1 MRQNSRDGLCI
12 DKHAMM
18 GKMTGASESAVST
31 LTGGGAAVNPRVVRK
46 VVGYVVHEDKLLVF
60 THDDIPLEVTGVQ
73 VPAGTIE
80 VDEAP
85 EDAVLREVLEETGL
99 DTRIVSALGMECYDA
114 RPTKPEIHERYFFQ
128 LAPIERQVPER
139 WSAGEENPSDGGK
152 QQRWTCFWIP
162 LAQSQVLCAGFGAR
176 LGRLILESI

>member
-1 MRQNSRDGLCI
+1 MS
-12 DKHAMM
+12 
-18 GKMTGASESAVST
+18 
-31 LTGGGAAVNPRVVRK
+31 PRVVRK
-46 VVGYVVHEDKLLVF
+46 VVGYVVREDKLLVF
-60 THDDIPLEVTGVQ
+60 THDDIPLEVTSVQ

-139 WSAGEENPSDGGK
+139 WSSGEENPSDGGK

-162 LAQSQVLCAGFGAR
+162 LEQSQVLCAGFGAR

>member
-18 GKMTGASESAVST
+18 GKMTGVSDSAASKAMRDEAAVS
-31 LTGGGAAVNPRVVRK
+31 PQVVRK
-46 VVGYVVHEDKLLVF
+46 VVGYVAREDKLLVF

-80 VDEAP
+80 ADEARK
-85 EDAVLREVLEETGL
+85 DAVLREVLEETGL

-162 LAQSQVLCAGFGAR
+162 LEQSQVLCAGFGAR